1 MKNTARQVLCT
12 GLLTGLL
19 LWHGGPALAA
29 ETATVGDLITYPAP
43 PGIAASPL
51 YSIKVGRSLR
61 SSFVYAVNN
70 IGLAQYNWQGHGWN
84 IRSELTTA
92 WTSFDFRAA
101 PVTVQVSM
109 VVPAPAWKQPQV
121 RVLPSAYGIVPS
133 AVTQVGNT
141 YQVTFTIFSSSQYSV
156 EFYDAGTPPDFATWV
171 PPNPLLIFAN
181 AIEEDAP
188 RLDRKNVLVLTPEQA
203 IPASGAW
210 GTRDGVAIDTLYFSP
225 GVYDLGQVPS
235 SVNTGIYE
243 LHSNQHIYIA
253 GGAYVKGAF
262 TTCPNGPPTT
272 PCTDAVNGGHSRAPE
287 YSPGREFQ
295 ARLQGQ

>member
-1 MKNTARQVLCT
+1 MKSTARQVLCT

-19 LWHGGPALAA
+19 SWHSGPAVAA
-29 ETATVGDLITYPAP
+29 ETATVGAAIQGGSPPSADLITYPAP

-51 YSIKVGRSLR
+51 YSVRVGPSGSMR

-92 WTSFDFRAA
+92 WTSFDFRGPRDGIPWSGAA
-101 PVTVQVSM
+101 PVTVHVSM

-141 YQVTFTIFSSSQYSV
+141 YQVTFTISSPSQYSV

-181 AIEEDAP
+181 SIEEDVP
-188 RLDRKNVLVLTPEQA
+188 RLNRKNVLVLTPGQA

-210 GTRDGVAIDTLYFSP
+210 GTRDGVAVDTLYFSP
-225 GVYDLGQVPS
+225 GVYDLGQVVS
-235 SVNTGIYE
+235 NVNTGIYVR
-243 LHSNQHIYIA
+243 HVAA
-253 GGAYVKGAF
+253 GRRDCGA
-262 TTCPNGPPTT
+262 
-272 PCTDAVNGGHSRAPE
+272 R
-287 YSPGREFQ
+287 
-295 ARLQGQ
+295 

>member
-1 MKNTARQVLCT
+1 MKSTARRVVYC

-19 LWHGGPALAA
+19 FWRADPAGA
-29 ETATVGDLITYPAP
+29 ETAAAGAASPGGSPPSRELTTYPAP
-43 PGIAASPL
+43 AGIAASPL
-51 YSIKVGRSLR
+51 YSVKVGRPDALR
-61 SSFVYAVNN
+61 SSFVYTVNN

-101 PVTVQVSM
+101 PVTVQVST

-121 RVLPSAYGIVPS
+121 RGLPSAYGIVPS

-141 YQVTFTIFSSSQYSV
+141 YQVTFTVSSPGQYSV

-181 AIEEDAP
+181 PIEQDAP
-188 RLDRKNVLVLTPEQA
+188 RLDRRNVLVLTPGQA

-210 GTRDGVAIDTLYFSP
+210 GTRDGVAGDTLYLSP
-225 GVYDLGQVPS
+225 GVYDLGEVVS
-235 SVNTGIYE
+235 RVTTGIY
-243 LHSNQHIYIA
+243 L
-253 GGAYVKGAF
+253 
-262 TTCPNGPPTT
+262 
-272 PCTDAVNGGHSRAPE
+272 R
-287 YSPGREFQ
+287 
-295 ARLQGQ
+295 